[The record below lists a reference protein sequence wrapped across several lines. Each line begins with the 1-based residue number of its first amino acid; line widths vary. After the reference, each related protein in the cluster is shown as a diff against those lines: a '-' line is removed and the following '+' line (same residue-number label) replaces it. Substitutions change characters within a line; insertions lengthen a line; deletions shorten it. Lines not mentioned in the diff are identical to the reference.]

1 VIALP
6 PSLAGA
12 MNAVDAD
19 PLPRIAVPIV
29 GEPGATA
36 NGTTAFE
43 AAEAGPVPTPFVAVT
58 EHV

>member
-6 PSLAGA
+6 LLAGVVNVTDA
-12 MNAVDAD
+12 AKLSAV
-19 PLPRIAVPIV
+19 AVPIV
-29 GEPGATA
+29 GAFGTVGA
-36 NGTTAFE
+36 GTTAFE